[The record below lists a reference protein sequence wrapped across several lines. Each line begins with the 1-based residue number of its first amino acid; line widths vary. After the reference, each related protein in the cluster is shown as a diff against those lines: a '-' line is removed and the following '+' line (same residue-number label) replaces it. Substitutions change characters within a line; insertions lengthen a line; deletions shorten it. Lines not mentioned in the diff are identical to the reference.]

1 MSGRGTTRFRLVAW
15 MGVVTAAV
23 ALLVVAVV
31 DQGGVESEV
40 ERVQRLNSTFACPT
54 CDGQAVADSNAP
66 VSAVIRQF
74 ISDRVADG
82 ATDREIR
89 DELVNAYTVE
99 VLLNPPAEG
108 FVALIWILPVMIA
121 IGASVG
127 VATAVT
133 GRSQAEATRAVS
145 AEDLDY
151 VQRARDQVGATSG
164 AGVPEPVAVG
174 EDVDGDPPDER

>member
-1 MSGRGTTRFRLVAW
+1 MTTNAKTRSRLVAW
-15 MGVVTAAV
+15 MGVITAAV

-40 ERVQRLNSTFACPT
+40 QRVQRLNSTFACPT

-66 VSAVIRQF
+66 VSAVIRQY
-74 ISDRVADG
+74 ISDRVTDG
-82 ATDREIR
+82 ASDREIR
-89 DELVNAYTVE
+89 DELINAYTVE

-108 FVALIWILPVMIA
+108 FIALIWILPVVIA

-127 VATAVT
+127 VASAVT
-133 GRSQAEATRAVS
+133 GRGERNRGRSAS

-151 VQRARDQVGATSG
+151 VQQARDRIGSDRIDPASG
-164 AGVPEPVAVG
+164 SGTADEPV
-174 EDVDGDPPDER
+174 EDTNDG

>member
-1 MSGRGTTRFRLVAW
+1 MTSSGGPRGRLIAW
-15 MGVVTAAV
+15 IGLVTAAA

-66 VSAVIRQF
+66 VSAVIRQY

-82 ATDREIR
+82 ATDTEIR
-89 DELVNAYTVE
+89 DELVGAYTVE

-108 FVALIWILPVMIA
+108 FVALIWILPVVIA

-133 GRSQAEATRAVS
+133 GRSTRRGDGTVS
-145 AEDLDY
+145 ADDLDY
-151 VQRARDQVGATSG
+151 VRRARDRVGSDGSTSASAPTG
-164 AGVPEPVAVG
+164 SAPNEVG
-174 EDVDGDPPDER
+174 TDG